1 VGAGD
6 QVETLSV
13 GADRQK
19 VEQDQAHGRWL
30 QAEAGRTMIAVHHEE
45 GLETL
50 LAKWKVVAGWQDS
63 FRT

>member
-1 VGAGD
+1 MGVGD
-6 QVETLSV
+6 QVVTLSV
-13 GADRQK
+13 DDGHQR

-30 QAEAGRTMIAVHHEE
+30 QAEAGRMTIAVHHEE

>member
-1 VGAGD
+1 MGAGD

-13 GADRQK
+13 GAGRQK
-19 VEQDQAHGRWL
+19 VEQDQVHGRWL
-30 QAEAGRTMIAVHHEE
+30 QAVAGRMTIAVHHEE

-50 LAKWKVVAGWQDS
+50 LAKWKVVAGSQDS